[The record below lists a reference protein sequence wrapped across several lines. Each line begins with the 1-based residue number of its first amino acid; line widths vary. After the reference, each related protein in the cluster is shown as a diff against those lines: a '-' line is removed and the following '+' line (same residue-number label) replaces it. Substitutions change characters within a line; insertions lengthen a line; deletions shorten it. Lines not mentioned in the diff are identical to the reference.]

1 MATSLTNAL
10 VNPPDMDEYYQT
22 PVTDKALVE
31 AAVLSVGTVY
41 LLTKYILPRLSNYS
55 LSGPLTN
62 SSLLIDVMILPL
74 VVLAVSQ
81 TLGVILINLVFPMV
95 TILAPHRNEGFEMK
109 TWLENRVNAFD
120 LRELQMTGITSY
132 S

>member
-10 VNPPDMDEYYQT
+10 VNPADMDEYYQT
-22 PVTDKALVE
+22 PVTDQSLVE
-31 AAVLSVGTVY
+31 AAALSVGTVY
-41 LLTKYILPRLSNYS
+41 LLTKYILPRLSTYS

-62 SSLLIDVMILPL
+62 SSLLIDILILPL

-81 TLGVILINLVFPMV
+81 TLGVILVNFVFPVVM
-95 TILAPHRNEGFEMK
+95 ILAPHRNEGFEMK
-109 TWLENRVNAFD
+109 TWLENRVTAFD